1 MDKTILIYLA
11 ALTVV
16 AVVMLIVAVKVFGEQ
31 KVRNWLVWAVGK
43 AEQEFGSGTG
53 QLKLRSVYN
62 QFIARFPKLSSFI
75 TFKRFS
81 ALVDEALGILSD
93 MLNNANIAAIVRGD
107 DDGGIRNTKM

>member
-62 QFIARFPKLSSFI
+62 QFIARFPKLSTFI
-75 TFKRFS
+75 TFRRFS
-81 ALVDEALGILSD
+81 ALVDEALNILSD
-93 MLNNANIAAIVRGD
+93 MLKNGKIANIIEKGD
-107 DDGGIRNTKM
+107 E

>member
-11 ALTVV
+11 ALVV
-16 AVVMLIVAVKVFGEQ
+16 IAVVMLIAAVKVFGEQ

-62 QFIARFPKLSSFI
+62 QFIARFPKLSTFI

-81 ALVDEALGILSD
+81 VLVDEALNILSD
-93 MLNNANIAAIVRGD
+93 MLKNGKIANIIEKGD
-107 DDGGIRNTKM
+107 E

>member
-11 ALTVV
+11 ALVV
-16 AVVMLIVAVKVFGEQ
+16 IAVVMLIAAVKVFGEQ
-31 KVRNWLVWAVGK
+31 KVRNWLVWAVSK

-62 QFIARFPKLSSFI
+62 QFIARFPKLSTFI

-93 MLNNANIAAIVRGD
+93 MLKNGKIANIIEKGEE
-107 DDGGIRNTKM
+107 

>member
-62 QFIARFPKLSSFI
+62 QFIARFPKLSTFI
-75 TFKRFS
+75 TFKRF
-81 ALVDEALGILSD
+81 AVLVDEALNILSD
-93 MLNNANIAAIVRGD
+93 MLKNGKIANIIEKGD
-107 DDGGIRNTKM
+107 D